1 MPLWPD
7 SVKRAFCISLL
18 TRAMISVASCIRPV
32 FFNLKAF
39 LDWFAYEILSK
50 PSTDIILELR
60 HASVW
65 SQWTA
70 ASRST
75 F

>member
-1 MPLWPD
+1 
-7 SVKRAFCISLL
+7 
-18 TRAMISVASCIRPV
+18 
-32 FFNLKAF
+32 LKAF